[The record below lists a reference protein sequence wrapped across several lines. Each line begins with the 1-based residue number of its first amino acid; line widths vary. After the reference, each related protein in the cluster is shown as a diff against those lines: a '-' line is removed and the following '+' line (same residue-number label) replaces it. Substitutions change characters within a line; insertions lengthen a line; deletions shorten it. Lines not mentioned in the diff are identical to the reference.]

1 MSSAMHVPCVKT
13 GFGEFSTVFA
23 SDLCFVENS
32 GNVLPVGSW
41 LLVVFL
47 LGELLVIARMTDADS
62 SRGSA
67 GVTDADS
74 SAVCGKRTC
83 EDVAC
88 FGGAAGSSG
97 TAL

>member
-1 MSSAMHVPCVKT
+1 M
-13 GFGEFSTVFA
+13 
-23 SDLCFVENS
+23 
-32 GNVLPVGSW
+32 LPVGSW
-41 LLVVFL
+41 FLVEFL
-47 LGELLVIARMTDADS
+47 LGELLVIARMTDADN

-67 GVTDADS
+67 GVTDSDS

>member
-1 MSSAMHVPCVKT
+1 MSSATHVPCVKT
-13 GFGEFSTVFA
+13 GFGEFSIVFA
-23 SDLCFVENS
+23 RDLCFVENS

-41 LLVVFL
+41 LLVEFL

-74 SAVCGKRTC
+74 SAVCRKSC

-88 FGGAAGSSG
+88 LGGAAGSSG